1 MERQR
6 HNTEDLVLM
15 NAAILPD
22 LTETGVKGTTSADH
36 HLLDSAF
43 RLPFPGRALP
53 SENLKGVRVA
63 RGVDIHVRLVHEF
76 DQWTDVGT
84 GEAIRTPPRSMPEYQ
99 GASVA
104 VSGKVGLQPLVLR
117 RSDRTASP
125 VADPGALRVYRDDMP
140 GPDVKA
146 VIAVAVGLTS
156 ATAALRPGPEVVE
169 VAGRTA
175 SSILVVAHHRIG
187 DPLEHTPRLGIRR
200 AEVTAATPVVLLVSQ
215 GQNGD
220 RMQASH
226 KPRGGFHVTITGRT
240 MEMVKMRVIRRAR
253 NVAG

>member
-1 MERQR
+1 MSCSTQLQNSAPKPSTTRRSPVCEPYGRADRVAPCRGRSVPPGTSGRHGGETPRGPRDIAKSVADAMTGIMKRCRPDRNEPVVPTTRMERQR

-146 VIAVAVGLTS
+146 VIAW
-156 ATAALRPGPEVVE
+156 
-169 VAGRTA
+169 
-175 SSILVVAHHRIG
+175 
-187 DPLEHTPRLGIRR
+187 
-200 AEVTAATPVVLLVSQ
+200 Q
-215 GQNGD
+215 
-220 RMQASH
+220 
-226 KPRGGFHVTITGRT
+226 
-240 MEMVKMRVIRRAR
+240 
-253 NVAG
+253 